1 MKRLAPLLLV
11 IPLTLACN
19 FLARQLG
26 LGAAP
31 TPPPT
36 LPPPPRATATRPSSL
51 PPTPAPFAL
60 QLQQIKTLPTDCSES
75 PLGLPGEKI
84 VEVAYVPSGFCF
96 NGEIDLFET
105 GGHVYVVQSLAF
117 DAAYF
122 ITDVTDPTQP
132 AIVGAWQWNEFTYTA
147 DVKTFKQGERQFI
160 VLSME
165 PITGPG
171 GLCGVAVVEVTDPAN
186 PALVGRY
193 DGKNTGS
200 AEDWCDVHTSEV
212 SRDANG
218 NGAYIYASA
227 VDAADLR
234 VLDIRDLANVYEAGH
249 YTHPDAGRNGDA
261 FVHDTTIVGDR
272 VYAAYW
278 EAGLVIL
285 DREQLESGE
294 EAEALNPLGSIAPAG
309 LKIHHAY
316 PTADG
321 NFVFV
326 EDEVN
331 YDRETS
337 QLRMYDIRD
346 LSAPKE
352 ALEIA
357 LDNPYSSPHN
367 LLVSGDLLFV
377 GWYTDGVR
385 VFKYDVSNPE
395 EPSVEPY
402 AFKATRPEKTT
413 GVFGSDIFDS
423 IYGLRLRECEIS
435 GLKTTCIYA
444 SDLTRGLII
453 LALEP

>member
-26 LGAAP
+26 LGGTP
-31 TPPPT
+31 TPLTT
-36 LPPPPRATATRPSSL
+36 LPPARATAAPPASL
-51 PPTPAPFAL
+51 PPTPVPFVL
-60 QLQQIKTLPTDCSES
+60 QLSQINTLPTECSES

-122 ITDVTDPTQP
+122 ITDVTDPANP
-132 AIVGAWQWNEFTYTA
+132 FIVGAWQWSEFTYTA
-147 DVKTFKQGERQFI
+147 DVKTFKQGERWFI

-165 PITGPG
+165 PIAGPG
-171 GLCGVAVVEVTDPAN
+171 GLCGVAIVEVTDPAN
-186 PALVGRY
+186 PVFIGRF
-193 DGKNTGS
+193 DGKNTGARS
-200 AEDWCDVHTSEV
+200 LWCDTHTTEIG
-212 SRDANG
+212 RDSNG
-218 NGAYIYASA
+218 DGAYIYASA
-227 VDAADLR
+227 VDTGDLR
-234 VLDIRDLANVYEAGH
+234 VLDIRDLTQVYEVGH
-249 YTHPDAGRNGDA
+249 YTFPSHGGNE
-261 FVHDTTIVGDR
+261 FVHDTTIAGDR
-272 VYAAYW
+272 VYVAYW
-278 EAGLVIL
+278 AAGLVIL
-285 DREQLESGE
+285 DRGQLESG
-294 EAEALNPLGSIAPAG
+294 AEVKPLNPLNSIDPDG
-309 LKIHHAY
+309 LEVHQAY

-331 YDRETS
+331 YDGETS

-352 ALEIA
+352 VLEIA

-423 IYGLRLRECEIS
+423 IYGLRLHECEVS
-435 GLKTTCIYA
+435 GQQTTCIYA